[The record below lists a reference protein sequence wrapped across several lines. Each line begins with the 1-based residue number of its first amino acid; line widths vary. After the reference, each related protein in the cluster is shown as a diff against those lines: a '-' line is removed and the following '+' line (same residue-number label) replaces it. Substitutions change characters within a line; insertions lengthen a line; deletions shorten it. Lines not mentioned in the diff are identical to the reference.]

1 MFLSLP
7 QKRCRVGQG
16 MDWICMIPSAAKKE
30 NFIFIAKYK
39 NLC

>member
-1 MFLSLP
+1 MFLPLL

-16 MDWICMIPSAAKKE
+16 MDWICIIPSTAKEE
-30 NFIFIAKYK
+30 NFIAKYK

>member
-1 MFLSLP
+1 MFLLQK

-16 MDWICMIPSAAKKE
+16 MDWIWIIPSAAKKE
-30 NFIFIAKYK
+30 KFIAKYK

>member
-1 MFLSLP
+1 MFLLQK

-16 MDWICMIPSAAKKE
+16 MDWIRIVLSAAKKE
-30 NFIFIAKYK
+30 NFIAKYK